1 MYFSSTT
8 IVGTFWKKLLFCIT
22 NKMQITIKLPKVGWV
37 VSKLH
42 IKQKNTIFY
51 FSFCLYQTWKKWPKK
66 FSLDK
71 SEMIPQWMH
80 AIKFLTLVIWSNSS
94 PPSQDSSAMSS
105 RYNKRNQH
113 QMIIQIR
120 KNQKGNTK
128 NKEYIKNTSKKVGK
142 PKQYSKNKILLQN
155 YNKNTYTVKKYLEM

>member
-1 MYFSSTT
+1 MDSLAPSPPPPLFPLPLVTLFPCTSAALP
-8 IVGTFWKKLLFCIT
+8 LLVPFEKSFFLFT
-22 NKMQITIKLPKVGWV
+22 NKMQITIKLPKLGWV
-37 VSKLH
+37 ESKLH
-42 IKQKNTIFY
+42 IKKKNTISY
-51 FSFCLYQTWKKWPKK
+51 FSICLYQTWKKWPKK

-113 QMIIQIR
+113 QMIIQ
-120 KNQKGNTK
+120 
-128 NKEYIKNTSKKVGK
+128 NKEK
-142 PKQYSKNKILLQN
+142 PERHNIEQRVHKEHQ
-155 YNKNTYTVKKYLEM
+155 